1 MLLRR
6 RMKRAACMTASRR
19 CRSLNTPI
27 SISLHAVLQQ
37 QPATT
42 AMSRTAS
49 ISKALQRLLPSQL
62 PSSLSSRPGNLFQVL
77 SRYPNDGVG
86 QKVHQTRW
94 GPKGIAGSYWQV
106 TRASLKKEGEH
117 GKAWGRLIWR
127 GQSQLPGHHFVC
139 SHLPLSPLL
148 TPIIVAIGKAV
159 SKREERIRGA
169 LKYSWMQGSSHT
181 P

>member
-1 MLLRR
+1 MSEFEHANFDFSARCPPTTCNNP
-6 RMKRAACMTASRR
+6 MSQTAA
-19 CRSLNTPI
+19 
-27 SISLHAVLQQ
+27 
-37 QPATT
+37 
-42 AMSRTAS
+42 
-49 ISKALQRLLPSQL
+49 ISKALQRLLPSKL

-106 TRASLKKEGEH
+106 TRASLKQEGSH
-117 GKAWGRLIWR
+117 GKAWGKLIWR
-127 GQSQLPGHHFVC
+127 GESQPLGHLFVC

-148 TPIIVAIGKAV
+148 TQIIVAIGKAV

-169 LKYSWMQGSSHT
+169 LKYSWMQGTSHT
-181 P
+181 PP